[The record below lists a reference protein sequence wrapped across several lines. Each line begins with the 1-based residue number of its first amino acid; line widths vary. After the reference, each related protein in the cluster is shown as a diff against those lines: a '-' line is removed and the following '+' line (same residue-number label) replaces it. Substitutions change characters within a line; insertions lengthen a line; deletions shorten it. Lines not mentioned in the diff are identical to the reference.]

1 MCVKINV
8 LSKNVEYN
16 CAASNVE
23 ITYCYYSTDLYQFKN
38 NKEGLTG
45 ISTEALCKALPEGF
59 DCSIWGTGSALKSV
73 NGKFND

>member
-59 DCSIWGTGSALKSV
+59 DCSIWGTGSAVKSV

>member
-38 NKEGLTG
+38 NKEGVTG

-59 DCSIWGTGSALKSV
+59 DCSIWGTGSAVKSV